1 MKMSKPNSAYVSD
14 SILAMLNG
22 ATGRPSTVNKNS
34 LVWDGS
40 DPNSWHANWASAGL
54 TYNIIVAIIT
64 ANFFGRNLTTNS
76 VFGLYFLCFVYLFLN
91 CYYLLLIRLVAT
103 CPGNPITQMSIQNGT
118 LWLTYRNGHITNYT
132 HTHTHTHTHT
142 QTHTHTHTYTRRW
155 ACGSNRR
162 CTWKRTSLLS

>member
-1 MKMSKPNSAYVSD
+1 
-14 SILAMLNG
+14 
-22 ATGRPSTVNKNS
+22 
-34 LVWDGS
+34 
-40 DPNSWHANWASAGL
+40 L

-142 QTHTHTHTYTRRW
+142 QTHTHTRTQCVPILHAYCTLYENYIAHELRVAVEQ
-155 ACGSNRR
+155 ACHGFLGASWCRA
-162 CTWKRTSLLS
+162 SA